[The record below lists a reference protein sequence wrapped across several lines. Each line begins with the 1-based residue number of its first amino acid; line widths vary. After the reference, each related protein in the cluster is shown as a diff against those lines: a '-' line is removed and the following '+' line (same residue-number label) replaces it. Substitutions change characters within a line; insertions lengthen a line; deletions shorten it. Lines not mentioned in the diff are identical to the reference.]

1 MIPSK
6 RNLSIILL
14 SAFLLTATTPMPGRS
29 EEPSAAAKTEPAK
42 TEPATAEPAKSEP
55 ATTEPAKAE
64 PTPADPIAKV
74 GKQTITRGEV
84 DRAVASLVAQKRVSQ
99 PNSAA
104 KRRQIERLALEQLI
118 AAELLYQEGIKTP
131 PSDLDKQLELKISQ
145 NKSKFD
151 AIAKESNLTEKD
163 LNEIIRKNIVVNDYI
178 EKNITAKIT
187 VTDEDIKKYYDGN
200 PDKFKK
206 EAQLRVSHILCGIAA
221 GASDEVKQKAKD
233 KAADLLKKLKA
244 GEDFAKVAEKNST
257 CPSSAQ
263 GGDLGFFGKGEMVPP
278 FEEAAF
284 ALKQGETSGVVET
297 EFGYHII
304 KLTDT
309 KKAETVSF
317 EDAKERI
324 RTLLKSQRKQEA
336 LTSELSRLKG
346 IQAVEIF
353 LQ

>member
-14 SAFLLTATTPMPGRS
+14 SAILLTATTPMPGRA
-29 EEPSAAAKTEPAK
+29 EEPNAAAKTE
-42 TEPATAEPAKSEP
+42 TATAEPAKSEP
-55 ATTEPAKAE
+55 VTTEPAKAE

-84 DRAVASLVAQKRVSQ
+84 DRAVAALVAQKRVSQ
-99 PNSAA
+99 PNSTA
-104 KRRQIERLALEQLI
+104 KRRQIEKLALEQLI

-131 PSDLDKQLELKISQ
+131 PSDLDKQVELKISQ
-145 NKSKFD
+145 NKSKLD
-151 AIAKESNLTEKD
+151 TIAKESKLSEKE
-163 LNEIIRKNIVVNDYI
+163 LSELIRKSIVVNDYI
-178 EKNITAKIT
+178 EKNITAKIS

-200 PDKFKK
+200 PNKFKK

-221 GASDEVKQKAKD
+221 GATDEVKQKAKD

-263 GGDLGFFGKGEMVPP
+263 GGDLGFFGKGEMVAP

-284 ALKQGETSGVVET
+284 ALKQGEISGVVET

-324 RTLLKSQRKQEA
+324 RNLLKSQRKQEA
-336 LTSELSRLKG
+336 LTSELSRLRSSLV
-346 IQAVEIF
+346 VEVY